1 MFSFNFKFD
10 RQLNV
15 SNQIHQK
22 ESWKSVDVVLGSI
35 KRLKL
40 TAQGM
45 EQRTNVQ
52 SQVWY
57 HSAVHIV
64 NFNMSKEL
72 KIQISQTCLQMDG
85 GCQCSVGDNI
95 SKSCLWVFVFKLKS
109 LKCVFYL
116 SLSLSYLFQNG
127 QDPASISFI
136 SAIFKQKTQF
146 LHFCDKCTS
155 WVSCISSPKA
165 PANYISFLCTISILK
180 KIFGNESLGCR
191 YRCRYF

>member
-116 SLSLSYLFQNG
+116 SLSLSLSLFQFESNKIF
-127 QDPASISFI
+127 QQKKSTSREKHLLCWIENVVKNVIKTSSFLRRKRVAISF
-136 SAIFKQKTQF
+136 
-146 LHFCDKCTS
+146 
-155 WVSCISSPKA
+155 W
-165 PANYISFLCTISILK
+165 
-180 KIFGNESLGCR
+180 R
-191 YRCRYF
+191 

>member
-116 SLSLSYLFQNG
+116 SLSLSLSLFQFESN
-127 QDPASISFI
+127 
-136 SAIFKQKTQF
+136 
-146 LHFCDKCTS
+146 
-155 WVSCISSPKA
+155 
-165 PANYISFLCTISILK
+165 
-180 KIFGNESLGCR
+180 KIFQQKNRLHVKNIFSVESKTSLKTSLKR
-191 YRCRYF
+191 QVFFDESASLFRSDVN